1 MVRGTPKWVLTL
13 VTAPLS
19 RMFCLFLLC
28 LVWGEN
34 VYDQNP
40 PVWPRE
46 GGEGCWTWTSRE
58 KCREIGRK
66 VHKNDYLEDQRVAEL
81 GSGVG
86 KRDGCRVVGRKGSD
100 RLGGCPDN
108 ILVSLWPML
117 QGGCQR
123 ET

>member
-1 MVRGTPKWVLTL
+1 MWGRRGGG
-13 VTAPLS
+13 
-19 RMFCLFLLC
+19 RGLLD
-28 LVWGEN
+28 V
-34 VYDQNP
+34 DIQ
-40 PVWPRE
+40 
-46 GGEGCWTWTSRE
+46 E

-66 VHKNDYLEDQRVAEL
+66 VHKNDFLEDPKVAEL

-86 KRDGCRVVGRKGSD
+86 KRDKCRVVGRKGSD

-108 ILVSLWPML
+108 ILVSLWPIL